1 MVIIASFWTASASA
15 CEGARSCASLALFV
29 CPFVVELGLLLEVEF
44 EEVGK
49 GADG

>member
-15 CEGARSCASLALFV
+15 GEDTSRCASLALFV
-29 CPFVVELGLLLEVEF
+29 CPFVVELGLLFEVEF
-44 EEVGK
+44 EDVGK